1 MTLQVGPLAH
11 ADPAF
16 LVLPYS
22 GHLATSLTNAYP
34 APSLFAPVIHL
45 SAPFHYMLCEVD
57 QLGLFCSSVYPSP
70 NTRLAPGR
78 QLLPEG

>member
-22 GHLATSLTNAYP
+22 GHLATSPTNAYP

-45 SAPFHYMLCEVD
+45 SASFHYILREVD

-70 NTRLAPGR
+70 QHKVDSR
-78 QLLPEG
+78 QAVAA